1 MHRTR
6 AVIALVAV
14 AAICRVIPHPPNF
27 APITAMA
34 LFGGA
39 YFGSRLL
46 AFAVPLGALALSD
59 GLLELLTRSGFYRAV
74 LGDHHSASWLVTGG
88 GFYSGSWGIYGTFTL
103 IVGIGMLLRKH
114 HSVIP
119 VVVAT
124 LLSSVLFFL
133 VTNFQVWA
141 AGVFHPEGA
150 MYPPTFGGL
159 MLCYAAGTLFF
170 GWTVIG
176 DLFFAGVLFGS
187 FAFAQRRLP
196 AVHPASATA

>member
-1 MHRTR
+1 MNRTL
-6 AVIALVAV
+6 AVIAMVGL
-14 AAICRVIPHPPNF
+14 AAMCRVIPHPPNF

-59 GLLELLTRSGFYRAV
+59 AMLELLTRSGFYRAV
-74 LGDHHSASWLVTGG
+74 LGDHHSASWLATGS
-88 GFYSGSWGIYGTFTL
+88 GFYSGSWGIYGAFML
-103 IVGIGMLLRKH
+103 IVVIGLLLREH

-119 VVVAT
+119 VVGAT

-133 VTNFQVWA
+133 ITNFQVWA
-141 AGVFHPEGA
+141 AGVFRPEGS
-150 MYPPTFGGL
+150 MYPPTLGGL
-159 MLCYAAGTLFF
+159 MMCYAAGIPFF

-176 DLFFAGVLFGS
+176 DLFFVGVLFGS
-187 FAFAQRRLP
+187 FAFAQRRVP
-196 AVHPASATA
+196 ALRPASATA